1 MPKTLSDLIMQQ
13 SMGKGGA
20 YGVSSSNNIKPK
32 MKPFLE
38 KNKKTKFFIPMNK
51 LNDINKKIDYKQ
63 RYEDELYKKLYQET
77 LPKAPSSLRDIPQ
90 YNPVQ
95 LEQFTSATGKKGFSP
110 IINPTTGMFASSRI
124 NLGDS
129 IPQQR
134 YRPPPPR
141 PQRRYPKFVES
152 VQIESLPPSIRSGS
166 TRYIR
171 EGSQSSRGTRVS
183 RQPSLLSL
191 LDRPQSEYSGSVEDL
206 GYAEEHYDSPEPSE
220 YGTSGV
226 FDVAGR
232 RGRDF
237 RGQFGSIASSRRSSR
252 QSGSEYGSDIGSDFS
267 YATVEGL
274 NPLSFSQQAR
284 LSATPLTDVEVFGLS
299 GQDIFGR
306 NPMYSSAIDYEEQ

>member
-1 MPKTLSDLIMQQ
+1 MQQ

-38 KNKKTKFFIPMNK
+38 KSISKNKKTKFFIPMDK

-63 RYEDELYKKLYQET
+63 RFEDELYKKLYQET

-110 IINPTTGMFASSRI
+110 IINPATGMFASSKI

-134 YRPPPPR
+134 YRPPQPP
-141 PQRRYPKFVES
+141 QQRYPRFVES
-152 VQIESLPPSIRSGS
+152 VQIQSLPPSIRSES
-166 TRYIR
+166 TRYIK

-206 GYAEEHYDSPEPSE
+206 GYAEEYYNSPEPSE

-232 RGRDF
+232 RGRDA

-252 QSGSEYGSDIGSDFS
+252 QSGSEAGSDFS
-267 YATVEGL
+267 YATIEGL
-274 NPLSFSQQAR
+274 NPLSYSRHAQ
-284 LSATPLTDVEVFGLS
+284 LSSTPLTDAEVFGLS

-306 NPMYSSAIDYEEQ
+306 NPMYSSAIDYEE